1 MMNRVWSLLGVAILA
16 LALSACGGNE
26 GAGEGGGAG
35 KTAGPT
41 AAAGPVSIDFWHS
54 EQAASQTAFQ
64 ALIDRF
70 NASQNEVKVRLLF
83 QGTPTELTV
92 KLVNSL
98 RSGDVPALVEVAEGD
113 AQMMVDSGGITPVQQ
128 FMDAEGYDLSDFD
141 EKAVDYYT
149 WDGKLNAMP
158 LGINVPMLFYNKIP
172 FQEVGL
178 DPDKPPVTLDDV
190 RAYSE
195 KLLKVDSAGNVV
207 RSGIALDIQGWYPQV
222 ILGEHGDLFVN
233 NENGRDG
240 RATEAVFNNDTA
252 RAFFR
257 WWDEMVDSGL
267 AFNAGRN
274 ASGADALMAVA
285 SGRAVMA
292 VSISSALRSVVDVV
306 EAGVKGVE
314 LGVGPFPSVAGGTG
328 KPGIFGRALWI
339 MNQRPEAEQQAAW
352 KLARWLAEPEQQ
364 AELFAGTGYLPVRL
378 SAYDLEASRQVLEKY
393 PYYQVPVDLF
403 VGTPSTPAKLGPRI
417 GPSAEVGEILAQALE
432 EMVVGGKDPDQAL
445 DDAADRATKALQ
457 DYNRRLGE

>member
-1 MMNRVWSLLGVAILA
+1 MNRILTLLSVAILA

-26 GAGEGGGAG
+26 GAEKGGGAG
-35 KTAGPT
+35 TEPQPT
-41 AAAGPVSIDFWHS
+41 AAGHVSIDFWHS
-54 EQAASQTAFQ
+54 EQAASQAALQ

-70 NASQNEVKVRLLF
+70 NASQDEVKVRLLF

-113 AQMMVDSGGITPVQQ
+113 SQMMVDSGAVTPVHQ
-128 FMDAEGYDLSDFD
+128 FIDAEGYDLSDFD
-141 EKAVDYYT
+141 KKAVDYYT
-149 WDGKLNAMP
+149 WGDKLYAMP
-158 LGINVPMLFYNKIP
+158 LAINVPMLFYNKIP
-172 FQEVGL
+172 FREAGL
-178 DPDKPPVTLDDV
+178 DPEKPPQTLDDV

-207 RSGIALDIQGWYPQV
+207 RSGIALDLQGWYPQV
-222 ILGEHGDLFVN
+222 ILGEHGDLFAN
-233 NENGRDG
+233 NSNGRDG
-240 RATEAVFNNDTA
+240 RATEAVFNNDTD

-274 ASGADALMAVA
+274 ASGADSLMAVA
-285 SGRAVMA
+285 AGRAVMA
-292 VSISSALRSVVDVV
+292 VSISSALRSAISVV
-306 EAGVKGVE
+306 EAGLKGVE
-314 LGVGPFPSVAGGTG
+314 LGVGPFPGVAGGSG

-339 MNQRPEAEQQAAW
+339 MNQRPEREQEAAW

-393 PYYQVPVDLF
+393 PLYQVPVDLF
-403 VGTPSTPAKLGPRI
+403 VGVPSTPEKLGPRI

-457 DYNRRLGE
+457 DYNSRVGE